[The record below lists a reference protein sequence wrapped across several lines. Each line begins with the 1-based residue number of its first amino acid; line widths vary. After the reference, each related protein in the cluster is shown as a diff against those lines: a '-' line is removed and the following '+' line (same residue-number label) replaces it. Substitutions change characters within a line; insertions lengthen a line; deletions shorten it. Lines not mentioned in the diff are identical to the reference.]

1 MFDATLYINQNMLY
15 LIPVLYFI
23 GMFIRSLQKVPN
35 KFIPFILLALAI
47 IISFAIL
54 GLTKT
59 ALAQGVL
66 IAGTAVF
73 VNQMFQQFIP
83 NKNDK

>member
-47 IISFAIL
+47 IISFA
-54 GLTKT
+54 
-59 ALAQGVL
+59 VFC
-66 IAGTAVF
+66 F
-73 VNQMFQQFIP
+73 VNVCHIVEVVTRRQ
-83 NKNDK
+83 

>member
-59 ALAQGVL
+59 ALVQGVL